1 MRSTLAAAAAALMCG
16 SALMCGT
23 ALAAGAPRSGQAG
36 PSVGVGMICNTA
48 EQAEHFV
55 SLRAQGTEAKTAMQA
70 VNAEAGDPR
79 ACGIAAVAFE
89 RAATLENKALN
100 DQLVQVVRINVL
112 AGFDGSAWRTTT
124 GMVQYA
130 VIEGEGVAI

>member
-1 MRSTLAAAAAALMCG
+1 MRSTLAAAAAALM
-16 SALMCGT
+16 MCGT
-23 ALAAGAPRSGQAG
+23 AFAAGAPHSDQAG

-70 VNAEAGDPR
+70 VNDEARDPR

-89 RAATLENKALN
+89 RDATLENKALN

-112 AGFDGSAWRTTT
+112 AGFDGSAWQATT

-130 VIEGEGVAI
+130 IIEGEGVAI